1 VKTYSIPDRELDAL
15 RDLGMSFAEA
25 RTQPDG
31 YLASWIERG
40 RTQRDGRTVVT
51 MQERGQGW
59 AVEITL
65 DANGD
70 VAHVLSLP
78 PDQARALECEHD
90 ISEPML
96 DRHPE
101 LIAVHEALAQRRGG
115 EAITARCSTCG
126 AALAVQEIV
135 ATKTTVVS
143 CPCGHISYRARHA

>member
-65 DANGD
+65 DDAGD
-70 VAHVLSLP
+70 VAEVVALSP
-78 PDQARALECEHD
+78 ARARELE
-90 ISEPML
+90 
-96 DRHPE
+96 
-101 LIAVHEALAQRRGG
+101 Q
-115 EAITARCSTCG
+115 
-126 AALAVQEIV
+126 
-135 ATKTTVVS
+135 
-143 CPCGHISYRARHA
+143 